1 VTADV
6 VLVPTDSITIRTK
19 HGNGAPQNLVATA
32 GMVFVA
38 LKRIPT

>member
-1 VTADV
+1 VSAILSLAAADII
-6 VLVPTDSITIRTK
+6 DIRTL